1 MMMVTARSL
10 EIMPREGASSIRILI
25 ADDHPVV
32 RAGLAAMLAT
42 YPDLEVAGSVS
53 DGRQALAL
61 AATTDII
68 LLDLRMPTMTGFEVL
83 RELRQQKDAP
93 RAIVLTT
100 YESDEDIY
108 QAIRAG
114 AHGYL
119 LKASSEEEMIEAIH
133 AVHAG
138 GRYFPPHIA
147 ARFADRVPRAN
158 LDSRQ
163 AGILDLIADGL
174 TDEEVAQ
181 KLHTSVSGVWQHLN
195 AIIETL
201 ESTSESESET
211 ATPGRRATIADIARR
226 AGVSMATVSRVLHNK
241 GKHTEDTRRAV
252 MRVVREYD
260 FQLNSTA
267 ASLAMMRNTPGS
279 ES

>member
-10 EIMPREGASSIRILI
+10 EIMPREGANSIRILI

-53 DGRQALAL
+53 DGRQAIAL

-68 LLDLRMPTMTGFEVL
+68 LLDLRMPSMTGFEVL

-201 ESTSESESET
+201 ESTSESENET
-211 ATPGRRATIADIARR
+211 AAPGRRATIADIARR

-279 ES
+279 EN

>member
-1 MMMVTARSL
+1 
-10 EIMPREGASSIRILI
+10 MPREGANSIRILI

-53 DGRQALAL
+53 DGRQAIAL

-181 KLHTSVSGVWQHLN
+181 KLHTSVAGVWQHLN

-211 ATPGRRATIADIARR
+211 AAPGRRATIADIARR

-279 ES
+279 EN